1 MKAHKYFIALAQKQW
16 SDFTLYEKALTAVTL
31 NRYGFKQ
38 EAQNILK
45 SLRQYAVTNNEQGM
59 YWPNNRRQIYRNSA
73 IQTHGCLDGS
83 FLRVRREYA
92 RDRIDETMVTPAKTN
107 SKLGKRSFYRRRD
120 LCPAVNREKID

>member
-1 MKAHKYFIALAQKQW
+1 MSGVYIGISLGRCFEKHTNIFIALAQKQW

-73 IQTHGCLDGS
+73 IQTHVALMEAFFTS
-83 FLRVRREYA
+83 
-92 RDRIDETMVTPAKTN
+92 
-107 SKLGKRSFYRRRD
+107 
-120 LCPAVNREKID
+120 